1 MYLVKEA
8 LVEKLPS
15 DGDLKIIAQ
24 KEQANKIKERKKEP
38 PKENKTERKVERTGK
53 GKQIL

>member
-24 KEQANKIKERKKEP
+24 KEQANKIKERKSHQKKIKQKE
-38 PKENKTERKVERTGK
+38 K
-53 GKQIL
+53 